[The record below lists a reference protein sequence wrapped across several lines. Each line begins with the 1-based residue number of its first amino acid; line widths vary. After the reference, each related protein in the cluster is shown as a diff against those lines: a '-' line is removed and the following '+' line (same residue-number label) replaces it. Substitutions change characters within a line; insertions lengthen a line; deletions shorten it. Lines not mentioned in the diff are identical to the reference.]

1 MREKW
6 KKYQKKVKIR
16 LHISYR
22 DWLHFCLVYYSW
34 FGNVFLQDKIIYQ
47 PYSFNIKQLPLE
59 EPYYGNWGY
68 KITDESE
75 FLSRK
80 KGWRVVE
87 LNTGEGV
94 TLHNYWMQSGR
105 SDSVPTT
112 FLYFHGNGDR
122 IVTINNSFKC
132 TWLNHICR
140 IIRSVSL
147 KVCVLEM
154 MITIAM
160 FSCYRIADMGLAP
173 ANPVKRNQNRCSGN
187 PVVEQIYTNHLC
199 S

>member
-1 MREKW
+1 MPEPEVDPRLEEEKTFENDLEQGIENNEVREKMEEIP
-6 KKYQKKVKIR
+6 KRKSRFVY
-16 LHISYR
+16 ISAIVIGSIFALYAI
-22 DWLHFCLVYYSW
+22 LGLATYS
-34 FGNVFLQDKIIYQ
+34 FQDKIIYQ
-47 PYSFNIKQLPLE
+47 PYSFNTKQLPLE

-75 FLSRK
+75 FHSRK

-132 TWLNHICR
+132 T
-140 IIRSVSL
+140 
-147 KVCVLEM
+147 
-154 MITIAM
+154 
-160 FSCYRIADMGLAP
+160 
-173 ANPVKRNQNRCSGN
+173 
-187 PVVEQIYTNHLC
+187 
-199 S
+199 